1 MIWTVECTVTYHRK
15 WSDIEAD
22 TEEEALSLVQDD
34 DPDPDNF
41 PGDCVDVNGWSVHPN
56 TI

>member
-22 TEEEALSLVQDD
+22 TEEEALSLVDD
-34 DPDPDNF
+34 SDPDNF